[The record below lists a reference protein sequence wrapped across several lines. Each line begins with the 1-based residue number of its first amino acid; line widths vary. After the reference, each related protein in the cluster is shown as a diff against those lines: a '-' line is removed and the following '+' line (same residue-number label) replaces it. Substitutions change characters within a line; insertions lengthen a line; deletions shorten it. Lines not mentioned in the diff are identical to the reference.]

1 MDNLNRI
8 EMADISA
15 QNRKKATFAMCKV
28 SVLLLIVTVMS
39 DIVSF
44 SLNLIVAEF
53 ADELRYL
60 ITWVLSLF
68 GAQKNAAYT
77 SAKLVLGSDAFFK
90 VLSLV
95 KIFVSLVIPCTI
107 FARLEGVADKESF
120 NVKGKIVKGIIPMF
134 CLCHLFT
141 TLASVFSGAI
151 SDFMLPEASSVYE
164 SVTGVV
170 AHEFNIYE
178 FAISILCTSIFVP
191 LVEEYVF
198 RGVIFSYL
206 RRFGT
211 SFGVVASAAI
221 FALAHLSP
229 VQSVYAFVFG
239 IFSAVMVVVTGN
251 IKTSVLLHAGNN
263 FLTVALGYVLGELDM
278 TDFNVVSG
286 LYVIVISAIGIYGLY
301 RFCRAD
307 GIVHELQNRAQEKD
321 SELVVKPG
329 IGQIIVLPLVFYILY
344 YAGSVL
350 ITVM

>member
-28 SVLLLIVTVMS
+28 SVLLLIVTVLS

-53 ADELRYL
+53 ADELRYI
-60 ITWVLSLF
+60 ITWLLSLC

-77 SAKLVLGSDAFFK
+77 SAKLVIGSDAFFK

-95 KIFVSLVIPCTI
+95 TTFVSLVIPCVI
-107 FARLEGVADKESF
+107 FARLEGVTDKESF
-120 NVKGKIVKGIIPMF
+120 SVRGKLVKGIVPMF

-141 TLASVFSGAI
+141 TFASVFSGAV

-164 SVTGVV
+164 AATGVV

-211 SFGVVASAAI
+211 AFGVIASAVV
-221 FALAHLSP
+221 FAVAHMSP

-263 FLTVALGYVLGELDM
+263 FLTVALGYVLGELDVKG
-278 TDFNVVSG
+278 FNVVSG
-286 LYVIVISAIGIYGLY
+286 IYMIVISAIGIYGMYHL
-301 RFCRAD
+301 CRAD

-321 SELVVKPG
+321 AELVVKPG
-329 IGQIIVLPLVFYILY
+329 IGQIVVLPLAVYILY

-350 ITVM
+350 MTVM